1 VYYRPSLS
9 SYPFCFVVS
18 GHRLTDSILWTIFT
32 TVFFCFP
39 AVMPVQANNM
49 NYISVILVGYFLL
62 AMVWWLFRG
71 RKVFRGPE
79 GHADVF
85 PVDDG
90 NRSDSNGNSI

>member
-1 VYYRPSLS
+1 
-9 SYPFCFVVS
+9 
-18 GHRLTDSILWTIFT
+18 
-32 TVFFCFP
+32 
-39 AVMPVQANNM
+39 M